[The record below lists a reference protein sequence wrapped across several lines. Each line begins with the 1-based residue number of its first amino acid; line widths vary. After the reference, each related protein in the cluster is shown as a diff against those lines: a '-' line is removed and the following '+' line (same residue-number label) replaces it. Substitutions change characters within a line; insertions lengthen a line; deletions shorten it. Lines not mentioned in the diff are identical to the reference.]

1 MNITNTNHTP
11 RIRPRT
17 RIGENMSGNTS
28 TGSSTPF
35 SQYVLFPPNTSTS
48 STTIQNTNPFI
59 FQSGIPAQNL
69 VVGPVFAHAHV
80 PSQVPSYAQVPS
92 QDASSSIFN
101 FSFPIS
107 RNSLEEEEE
116 EKRVGEERYTAFD
129 LTIVETETHKK
140 KKMINKLAKV
150 IEAFLEEKPDET
162 TYCLSRYTLFEIDGI
177 QADVYIG
184 KESESYYYHFVARN
198 IEYFEDEDGNN
209 LDDSDFML
217 LEKNDFDTVVDVLE
231 HIEKVRETYTFLDFY
246 LLSPEKKEVARNHRA
261 FMPISQDK
269 ICSVCYEPTLEYTTC
284 KHPICLKCREKCIVN
299 GRRLC
304 PVCRSSQL
312 RFYPTELAK
321 L

>member
-1 MNITNTNHTP
+1 MNTGNTNHNP

-17 RIGENMSGNTS
+17 RVGESTIPMSIARTD
-28 TGSSTPF
+28 TPF

-48 STTIQNTNPFI
+48 STTIQNPFI
-59 FQSGIPAQNL
+59 FQSGIPAQVPTQVPVQNL
-69 VVGPVFAHAHV
+69 AVGPVPTH
-80 PSQVPSYAQVPS
+80 AQVPA
-92 QDASSSIFN
+92 QDPSSSIFN
-101 FSFPIS
+101 FSFP
-107 RNSLEEEEE
+107 LTEEGE
-116 EKRVGEERYTAFD
+116 EKEQRDTAFN
-129 LTIVETETHKK
+129 LTIIETESHKK
-140 KKMINKLAKV
+140 KKMMKKLAKG
-150 IEAFLEEKPDET
+150 IEEYLEEKPDET

-184 KESESYYYHFVARN
+184 KESESYYYHLVSRN

-209 LDDSDFML
+209 MDDSDFML

-246 LLSPEKKEVARNHRA
+246 LLSPEKKEIARNHRA

-312 RFYPTELAK
+312 RFYPMELAK

>member
-1 MNITNTNHTP
+1 MNITNTNTNHTP

-17 RIGENMSGNTS
+17 RIGENTS
-28 TGSSTPF
+28 TGNNAPF

-69 VVGPVFAHAHV
+69 VVGPVL
-80 PSQVPSYAQVPS
+80 AQVPS
-92 QDASSSIFN
+92 HAQVPAQVPAQDVSSSIFN
-101 FSFPIS
+101 FSFPIA

-116 EKRVGEERYTAFD
+116 KKGEERYTAFN
-129 LTIVETETHKK
+129 LTILETETHKK
-140 KKMINKLAKV
+140 KKMINKWAKV

-209 LDDSDFML
+209 MDDSDFML

-246 LLSPEKKEVARNHRA
+246 LLSQEKKEVARNHRA

-299 GRRLC
+299 NRKMC

-312 RFYPTELAK
+312 RLYPTELAK